1 MEGRENKISDYGYDE
16 QLQYYI
22 YPNGQCQ
29 ESSRD
34 QGHVLAGIH
43 NYVAI
48 AEMAWN
54 QGDSLYS
61 SLDNR
66 LLLGL
71 EWSYRYNL
79 SSIQSYKKQETPWE
93 PTGLTKDMNEVT
105 FDNGKYLQ
113 IKGGSSDNS

>member
-1 MEGRENKISDYGYDE
+1 
-16 QLQYYI
+16 
-22 YPNGQCQ
+22 
-29 ESSRD
+29 
-34 QGHVLAGIH
+34 
-43 NYVAI
+43 
-48 AEMAWN
+48 MAWN

-113 IKGGSSDNS
+113 IKSRSGRWESVNISSHGRGAGVSSQGIHYAPHNGIGTLCGA